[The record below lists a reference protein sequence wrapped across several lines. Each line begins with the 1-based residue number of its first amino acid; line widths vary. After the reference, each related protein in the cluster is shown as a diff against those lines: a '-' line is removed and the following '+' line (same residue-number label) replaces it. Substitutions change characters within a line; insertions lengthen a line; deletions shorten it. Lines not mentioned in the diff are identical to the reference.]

1 MTEIACAIVKC
12 AQLKFIGQASPS
24 MTPAERQSIA
34 QRSRITSGGR
44 HFYRR
49 TKRHGSQVCCSTNTC
64 PSALLKRVAA
74 RLKFSSKLLCRVV
87 ETCHPGEAALICQTN
102 VAQGKMREPIN
113 LDSDSY
119 ILAVDNCT
127 STSMTNDE
135 RDLDDIK
142 TVYKKV
148 SGMGGVCIATKEGTA
163 NWIIEDDFGVH
174 HRVRM
179 PGTLYA
185 PNAPFRLLSPQHWA
199 RCAKDNFPLQN
210 GTWCATYHDSVVLH
224 WGQRKFTRTI
234 PLCPRSNVA
243 KFRSAPGIKSY
254 RSYASIIEPM
264 QSQPIAFPFVVTDDE
279 TSDAEREPESDE
291 ESTWTPE
298 PEVQEVGNA
307 SNQVSNLHPQQT
319 PNLFDLNFGEGD
331 QPDIVEPEEMAEGQE
346 TVEQDML
353 RLHYRLNHMSFN
365 KMKVLA
371 LLKILPAKF
380 LTTKNPKCAACLYG
394 KSTRRAWRTKATQKR
409 KLQVATRP
417 GQCVSVD
424 QMESPT
430 PGFIAQMKGSLTRGR
445 YRYATVYVDHFSRAS
460 FVYLQRTLTSA
471 ETLESKRAFERYSN
485 QRGIDIKHYHADNG
499 RFADNLFRNDVG
511 SKGQTISYCGVNAHW
526 QNGIAEKKIR
536 DLTEQARTVLLFAQN
551 RWPEAVAVNLWPYA
565 LRSANDSINHAPRLA
580 DNIIPMEAF
589 TGTDSPLRIREQ
601 HTFGCPV
608 YALNSKL
615 QGGKS
620 IPKWHERAR
629 VGIYLGL
636 SPQHSRSVALV
647 LSLKTGLV
655 SPQFHVEFD
664 DLFETVGKRAG
675 NPVLDSKWQTLS
687 GFKTAAQP
695 LITRNN
701 TVSEG
706 AAGVATDFA
715 LEESADIP
723 ITEFESFDEE
733 SHTPDVHEPY
743 QEPIGPTEGIR
754 RSTRSHRPT
763 TRLLE
768 SIAQENIAL
777 AFQLDETMQEEIA
790 LQEAMADP
798 IAFANDWCEP
808 TALAASSDPDNL
820 YMHEAM
826 RQPDKK
832 EFIKAMKKEVSA
844 HEDNKHWELTK
855 RSDIPSQHKV
865 LPSVWAMK
873 RKRRIAT
880 REVYKWKARLN
891 IHGGKQE
898 KGINYWETYSPMVT
912 WNSIRTFLILAI
924 INNWKTR
931 QIDFV
936 LAYPQA
942 DVECD
947 MYMEIPRGFQLPT
960 GQNPKEYALKLKR
973 NLYGAKQASRV
984 WAQHLTKGLIARGFT
999 QSKVD
1004 ECVYYRGSMILL
1016 AYVDDCIIISPSDDD
1031 IDEVIESLKQPT
1043 ADTRAFDMT
1052 DEGELSDYLGVK
1064 ITRQDDGTIHL
1075 TQPHLI
1081 DQIISD
1087 LGLKPNTKTKEMPA
1101 LTSKVLNKDINGHPF
1116 REDWHYRSIIGKLN
1130 FLEKSTRPDL
1140 AYAVHQCARFSANP
1154 KASHAQAVKQI
1165 GRYLLANRDKG
1176 IILKPDASMALED
1189 WVDAD
1194 FCGNWNREYAM
1205 EDPTSARSRS
1215 GYVIRYCG
1223 CPITWRSKLQTEVA
1237 LSTTEAEYV
1246 ALSQSLR
1253 EVIPIMNLLQEAK
1266 DSGINVHHIKPI
1278 IRCTVFEDNAGA
1290 LELAN
1295 VPKMRARTKHINVKY
1310 HHFRSFVPHVVSI
1323 LKCHTLDQLGDGFT
1337 KATTLDIFLTHR
1349 KRLMGW

>member
-1 MTEIACAIVKC
+1 VT
-12 AQLKFIGQASPS
+12 
-24 MTPAERQSIA
+24 T
-34 QRSRITSGGR
+34 
-44 HFYRR
+44 
-49 TKRHGSQVCCSTNTC
+49 
-64 PSALLKRVAA
+64 
-74 RLKFSSKLLCRVV
+74 RLNFPSKLLCRAVD
-87 ETCHPGEAALICQTN
+87 TCHPGEAALTCMTI
-102 VAQGKMREPIN
+102 VPQGKMREPIN
-113 LDSDSY
+113 LDSDSFV
-119 ILAVDNCT
+119 IGVDNCT
-127 STSMTNDE
+127 TTSMTNDL
-135 RDLDDIK
+135 RDFPEPPK
-142 TVYKKV
+142 TVHKRV
-148 SGMGGVCIATKEGTA
+148 AGMGGQCIATREGTA
-163 NWIIEDDFGVH
+163 RWDIEDDLGVRH
-174 HRVRM
+174 TLLL

-185 PNAPFRLLSPQHWA
+185 PKAPFRLLSPQHWA
-199 RCAKDNFPLQN
+199 RCSDDNFPLAN
-210 GTWCATYHDSVVLH
+210 GTWCATYYDSVVLE
-224 WGQRKFTRTI
+224 WAQRTFTKTI
-234 PLCPRSNVA
+234 PLCPHSNVA
-243 KFRSAPGIKSY
+243 KFRSAPGTRSY
-254 RSYASIIEPM
+254 GTYASIIEPL
-264 QSQPIAFPFVVTDDE
+264 QVQPVAFPFVVSDDE
-279 TSDAEREPESDE
+279 SSDGEREHHSDE
-291 ESTWTPE
+291 ESTWSPE
-298 PEVQEVGNA
+298 PELHEVGNA
-307 SNQVSNLHPQQT
+307 SDDATNVDPQQT
-319 PNLFDLNFGEGD
+319 PSLFELNFGDGE
-331 QPDIVEPEEMAEGQE
+331 QPDIIEPDEVAEGQE
-346 TVEQDML
+346 TLEQDML
-353 RLHYRLNHMSFN
+353 RMHYRLNHMSFN

-371 LLKILPAKF
+371 LLKILPAGF

-394 KSTRRAWRTKATQKR
+394 KSTRRAWRTKAAQKR
-409 KLQVATRP
+409 KLQIATRP

-430 PGFIAQMKGSLTRGR
+430 PGFIAQMKGALTKGR
-445 YRYATVYVDHFSRAS
+445 YRYATVYVDHYSRSS

-471 ETLESKRAFERYSN
+471 ETLESKRAFERYSRHKN
-485 QRGIDIKHYHADNG
+485 ITIAHYHADNG
-499 RFADNLFRNDVG
+499 RFADNMFRNDVAA
-511 SKGQTISYCGVNAHW
+511 KGQTISYCGVNAHW

-536 DLTEQARTVLLFAQN
+536 DLTEQARTILLFAQN
-551 RWPEAVAVNLWPYA
+551 RWPVAVTVHLWPYA
-565 LRSANDSINHAPRLA
+565 LRSANDSINHAPRMA

-589 TGTDSPLRIREQ
+589 TGAESPLLIREQ

-647 LSLKTGLV
+647 LSLTTGLV
-655 SPQFHVEFD
+655 SPQFHVQFD
-664 DLFETVGKRAG
+664 DLFETVGRRAG
-675 NPVLDSKWQTLS
+675 NPVMISKWQALS
-687 GFKTAAQP
+687 GFTKP
-695 LITRNN
+695 PSSVPRNT

-706 AAGVATDFA
+706 VIEGTNVGVPSETA
-715 LEESADIP
+715 EIP
-723 ITEFESFDEE
+723 MTEFEPFAEQDFLADDDAPYDE
-733 SHTPDVHEPY
+733 PV
-743 QEPIGPTEGIR
+743 GPAEGLR
-754 RSTRSHRPT
+754 RSTRAHQPSARF
-763 TRLLE
+763 LE
-768 SIAQENIAL
+768 SIAQEHISL
-777 AFQLDETMQEEIA
+777 AFQFDETMEDELD
-790 LQEAMADP
+790 LQEAMSDP
-798 IAFANDWCEP
+798 IAFANTWCRP
-808 TALAASSDPDNL
+808 VALAASSDPDNL

-826 RQPDKK
+826 KQPDKK
-832 EFIKAMKKEVSA
+832 EFIQAMKKEVSA
-844 HEDNKHWELTK
+844 HEDGKHWELTK
-855 RSDIPSQHKV
+855 RSNIPSQHKV

-947 MYMEIPRGFQLPT
+947 MYMEIPRGFQLPS
-960 GQNPKEYALKLKR
+960 GESPKDYALKLKR

-984 WAQHLTKGLIARGFT
+984 WAQHLTKGLVARGFI

-1031 IDEVIESLKQPT
+1031 IDDIIEALKQPT
-1043 ADTRAFDMT
+1043 ADTRAFDLT

-1064 ITRQDDGTIHL
+1064 ISRQDDGTILL

-1101 LTSKVLNKDINGHPF
+1101 LTSKILTRDINGHPF

-1140 AYAVHQCARFSANP
+1140 AYAVHQCARFSADP

-1165 GRYLLANRDKG
+1165 GRYLMANRDKG
-1176 IILKPDASMALED
+1176 IILRPDATMGLED

-1194 FCGNWNREYAM
+1194 FCGNWDREYAI
-1205 EDPTSARSRS
+1205 EDPTTARSRS
-1215 GYVIRYCG
+1215 GYIIRYCG

-1253 EVIPIMNLLQEAK
+1253 EVIPIMNLLTEAK
-1266 DSGINVHHIKPI
+1266 KANIDVHHTKPI

-1295 VPKMRARTKHINVKY
+1295 VPKMRARTKHINSKY
-1310 HHFRSFVPHVVSI
+1310 HHFRSFVSRQIVSI
-1323 LKCHTLDQLGDGFT
+1323 IKCASEDQLGDGFT
-1337 KATTLDIFLTHR
+1337 KATTLPLFLKHR
-1349 KRLMGW
+1349 STIMGW